1 MGATTDT
8 CTLSEG
14 AGGVAVTSPVRPVA
28 RAVGVTCRLAG
39 VLGGPPGSRFPDR
52 KGPLVQPGT
61 CFALGRG
68 QLPCRG
74 HHDTKAQSVRLGSY
88 CPCLPT
94 GTSRPAHEAPKLLTQ
109 SRLLTPARNPDS
121 NVRLLPLH
129 PVLWRPVSL
138 SRAGFPG
145 RMREVLAVPALRLF
159 AFVLFY
165 FQRRGSSYPQY
176 IGMTASEFSSRE

>member
-1 MGATTDT
+1 M
-8 CTLSEG
+8 TL
-14 AGGVAVTSPVRPVA
+14 RPSLSAWAPTALVF
-28 RAVGVTCRLAG
+28 LP
-39 VLGGPPGSRFPDR
+39 GPQGQHTRR
-52 KGPLVQPGT
+52 QP
-61 CFALGRG
+61 
-68 QLPCRG
+68 
-74 HHDTKAQSVRLGSY
+74 
-88 CPCLPT
+88 
-94 GTSRPAHEAPKLLTQ
+94 PKQLTQ

-165 FQRRGSSYPQY
+165 FQRRGSSYPRY